1 MGSVKKVFKKVVG
14 AVTGKSSAKA
24 PKIEVAAPE
33 IQYAPEV
40 ESPEDNTPEVDLG
53 AQETE
58 EQRKRKGKR
67 GLRID
72 LNSSAGGSRGGLN
85 IV

>member
-1 MGSVKKVFKKVVG
+1 MGSVKKVFKKI
-14 AVTGKSSAKA
+14 TGRDSAKA

-58 EQRKRKGKR
+58 EQRRRKGKR

-72 LNSSAGGSRGGLN
+72 LTTSAGGSRGGLN